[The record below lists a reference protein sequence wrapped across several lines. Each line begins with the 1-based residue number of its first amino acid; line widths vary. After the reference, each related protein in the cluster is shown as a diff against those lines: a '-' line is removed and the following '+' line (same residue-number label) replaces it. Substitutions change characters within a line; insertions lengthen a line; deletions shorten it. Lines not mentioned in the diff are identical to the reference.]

1 MYVCQNSRN
10 ILNMVEAFSLNGK
23 TYIVTAFAEGGDLLN
38 YLRALDVFRLSE
50 VRAKAIVFQIA
61 HGLKEM
67 RACGIV
73 HRDIK
78 HENIFL
84 SDLSDEPTVKIG
96 DFGMACKLDEDECI

>member
-1 MYVCQNSRN
+1 MYECQNSRN
-10 ILNMVEAFSLNGK
+10 ILNFVEAFSLDGK
-23 TYIVTAFAEGGDLLN
+23 TYIVTAFAKGGDLLN
-38 YLRALDVFRLSE
+38 YLRALNVDRLSE

-78 HENIFL
+78 HLNIFL

-96 DFGMACKLDEDECI
+96 DFGMACKLEEDECI